1 MNSYSPILPIHNRGT
16 FLILAT
22 RIVAGA
28 AAPDEGS
35 LAAIMARQGSS
46 RTTLKAGDRITAVF
60 HPMEGGGRG
69 GSLFYIILPDGN
81 RLYTDIARP
90 KPGT

>member
-1 MNSYSPILPIHNRGT
+1 MKAPSPPSWR
-16 FLILAT
+16 
-22 RIVAGA
+22 
-28 AAPDEGS
+28 
-35 LAAIMARQGSS
+35 ARDGL
-46 RTTLKAGDRITAVF
+46 RTTLKTGDRITAVF